1 MLEQQQNVKL
11 VAMNG
16 LCQGSWE
23 PMGGM
28 VEAATCGLQASKTTL
43 VEPLPPILGT
53 TTMASTPFALL
64 LTILTV
70 ALISVM
76 IFFLVIDIEIVLID
90 QFFWQTTFAHARE
103 KSISM

>member
-1 MLEQQQNVKL
+1 MVC
-11 VAMNG
+11 VRAH
-16 LCQGSWE
+16 GSPWE
-23 PMGGM
+23 AWRRQLP
-28 VEAATCGLQASKTTL
+28 AASPTASKTTL

-90 QFFWQTTFAHARE
+90 QFF
-103 KSISM
+103 